1 MLTVEL
7 KMLPGEAEAAARFLQ
22 SKIQGQVEIHKT
34 EIRVGDDKAEEVK
47 LLLEK
52 FLHQEELDGYR
63 VLRDPGV
70 IRVTPDNRER
80 PHEEDRDDKVKGIPP
95 YPPLSKPQG
104 IFASIAYPNYLSEG
118 VYKKKHKKTPNR

>member
-1 MLTVEL
+1 
-7 KMLPGEAEAAARFLQ
+7 MLPGEGDRAAKFLQ
-22 SKIQGQVEIHKT
+22 SKIQGQINVHRD
-34 EIRVGDDKAEEVK
+34 EIRVDDEKAEEVK

-52 FLHQEELDGYR
+52 FMHREGLDGYR

-80 PHEEDRDDKVKGIPP
+80 PHEENREADRVKGIPP
-95 YPPLSKPQG
+95 YPPLSRPKG
-104 IFASIAYPNYLSEG
+104 LFTTLAYPNYLSQG